1 MKRLLWCGPHP
12 PSIPGFTAVNAGRP
26 DVVVV
31 DIAAGESLRPHLGTN
46 VPVVAYGTIKQITPA
61 PSGVSYA
68 IMKPTPADVLA
79 GTLGRLLARQ
89 TSYRTAAETAMEEK
103 GLTPRERDA
112 CLMALRGFTNKEM
125 GESTIGGPA
134 PKTWKIHLGSAFR
147 KFGVQSRA
155 ELFAAI
161 FPV

>member
-1 MKRLLWCGPHP
+1 MRRLLWCGPHP

-26 DVVVV
+26 EVVVV
-31 DIAAGESLRPHLGTN
+31 DIAAGESLRPHIGTN

-68 IMKPTPADVLA
+68 IMKPAPADVLA
-79 GTLGRLLARQ
+79 GALRRLFAPPQ
-89 TSYRTAAETAMEEK
+89 YRDIVEATMEEK
-103 GLTPRERDA
+103 GLTPREKEA
-112 CLMALRGFTNKEM
+112 CMMALRGFTDKEM
-125 GESTIGGPA
+125 SDATNGPST
-134 PKTWKIHLGSAFR
+134 KTWKIHLGSVYK
-147 KFGVQSRA
+147 KFNVRGRA